1 MCIYVVIDRRT
12 NFYFG
17 SRKSYD
23 EARQLVKEMALGEGL
38 SEDNY
43 EIVTDEI

>member
-17 SRKSYD
+17 ARKNYD
-23 EARQLVKEMALGEGL
+23 EAIQLVKDVALGEGF

-43 EIVTDEI
+43 EIITDEI